1 MKKALIVVSLGLLAF
16 LMLAD
21 PAWAIPAFARKYS
34 YSCTTCHAPAPRLK
48 PFGEEFA
55 GRGFRLED
63 PSQEPARATRD
74 TGDPLLQ
81 LVREVPLAV
90 RIEGFAAY
98 KEGAAAEYD
107 FEYPWAFKVL
117 SGGPIS
123 DKISY
128 YFYYIIE
135 KGGESG
141 LEDAY
146 LQFNKPFGLPF
157 DLMFG
162 QFQVCDP
169 LFKRELRLERN
180 DYWIYKIT
188 PGGSGM
194 NLTYDRGVMAVSTL
208 PGDIDMVL
216 GLYNGAGLGQAS
228 GDDHDYDIDME
239 KSVSARLARQFGPVR
254 LGLFGF
260 QGDEKKILYSS
271 PDDEDSVFNTVT
283 YWGPDLVIDFGE
295 TVQLNLQYLI
305 RNDDNGVVDSHN
317 GGAAVG
323 EMETDGGFA
332 ELVWLPHGPEGRW
345 AVSLLCNAID
355 SDDESVVTENASVT
369 LNYLLAR
376 NIRFLAEVEND
387 FEGDRIKA
395 GVGVSAAF

>member
-1 MKKALIVVSLGLLAF
+1 MRKALIVAALGILAF
-16 LMLAD
+16 LTLAD
-21 PAWAIPAFARKYS
+21 PVWAIPAFARKYS

-63 PSQEPARATRD
+63 PTQEPERATRD

-81 LVREVPLAV
+81 LMREVPLAA
-90 RIEGFAAY
+90 RLDGFAAY
-98 KEGAAAEYD
+98 KEGAEAEYD

-146 LQFNKPFGLPF
+146 LQFNRPFNLPF
-157 DLMFG
+157 DLLFG
-162 QFQVCDP
+162 QFQICDP
-169 LFKRELRLERN
+169 LFKRELKLERN
-180 DYWIYKIT
+180 DYMIYKVA
-188 PGGSGM
+188 PGESGM

-208 PGDIDMVL
+208 PGNINMVL
-216 GLYNGAGLGQAS
+216 GLYNGAGLGHAS
-228 GDDHDYDIDME
+228 GDDHNYDADKE
-239 KSVSARLARQFGPVR
+239 KSYSARLARQFGPVR

-260 QGDEKKILYSS
+260 QGDEKKILSS
-271 PDDEDSVFNTVT
+271 MPDYEDSVFNTVS
-283 YWGPDLVIDFGE
+283 YWGPDLVINFGE
-295 TVQLNLQYLI
+295 NIQFNLQYMI
-305 RNDDNGVVDSHN
+305 RNDDNGVAELN
-317 GGAAVG
+317 YGGAVLE
-323 EMETDGGFA
+323 EMETEGGFA
-332 ELVWLPHGPEGRW
+332 ELVWLPKGTEGRW
-345 AVSLLCNAID
+345 AVALLYNNID
-355 SDDESVVTENASVT
+355 SDDPAAVIENVSATV
-369 LNYLLAR
+369 NYLLAR

-387 FEGDRIKA
+387 FEGDRVKA
-395 GVGVSAAF
+395 SIGVSAAF